1 MKAIRGGLDDYCEGL
16 PDEGAVD
23 FVKVI
28 RILRDAGFSGSI
40 CPDHMP
46 KHPDDPGG
54 FMVQR
59 QVCGDV
65 FHGHFHQA
73 INFSIGS
80 NPHNTV
86 SIEPAIPKIA
96 FRIDGRA
103 VR

>member
-1 MKAIRGGLDDYCEGL
+1 MTVKAKLIFGLARYIGLNGKQASGQAIARRSFGGGGS
-16 PDEGAVD
+16 DEKSLEIGTA
-23 FVKVI
+23 K
-28 RILRDAGFSGSI
+28 GTS
-40 CPDHMP
+40 
-46 KHPDDPGG
+46 
-54 FMVQR
+54 
-59 QVCGDV
+59 GDV

-80 NPHNTV
+80 NPHNAV

>member
-28 RILRDAGFSGSI
+28 RILQDAGFSGSI

-54 FMVQR
+54 FQAYAYGYGYIKGPIQAVHS
-59 QVCGDV
+59 QV
-65 FHGHFHQA
+65 
-73 INFSIGS
+73 
-80 NPHNTV
+80 
-86 SIEPAIPKIA
+86 
-96 FRIDGRA
+96 
-103 VR
+103 